1 MKNGQPILSVFD
13 GYEKT
18 VVIPVYQRK
27 YAWTQSQCERLF
39 DDIEELVHSKNPT
52 HFFGAV
58 VGKAEGTF
66 SWQVIDGQQRLTT
79 ISVLMLALVHA
90 IKAGEIECDSPK
102 LANRILKNY
111 LLSDPDDPSE
121 LRLQPVEDDKEAYSR
136 LFQSNADLIE
146 SKNVTANYRYFRQRL
161 EATSL
166 SAEEIFEQGIA
177 QLQIMF
183 LDLEPHD
190 NAQRIFESL
199 NSTGISLTEGDKI
212 RNFILMD
219 LPYKEQKRIYNNYWV
234 PMENRV
240 DNHTDWFIRLYLT
253 SKNGRMPRF
262 DDVYDEFK
270 KFTAQSD
277 KSLPQILADV
287 LAFATYSDE
296 LSHCT
301 TPYDNLN
308 RLLKRAN
315 TVIGDVALPLLWPA
329 YGDCKEGIITPD
341 DFTEL
346 VSIVERY
353 TWRRFVSSVATN
365 SLNKIFATS
374 YNEIRKQYTPG
385 ETYSNIFSSMLL
397 RRADTSGRFPD
408 DEEFLSG
415 MMTKNF
421 FNIGAEN
428 RAYIFDA
435 LENGLSND
443 TRDIAGGLASQDL
456 SIEHIM
462 PQTLSAAWKKSLGLD
477 SEELHSKWKNR
488 IGNLT
493 VTAYNS
499 SYSNSAFQTKLTM
512 ENGFRDTAYRL
523 NNYVCQQDEWGFE
536 QIEERTRQLAQRAME
551 LWPMITSTYRP
562 PARQSAMI
570 PLGEDYDFTNMKIT
584 GFQLGDATWTVKT
597 WKDTLLNIVRFLLED
612 YREELIRLARDESQL
627 ITVGEE
633 SEMTN
638 PAWFRQVDP
647 ALWVRVGSGTREKV
661 LLLRNIFDYLALDKD
676 ELVFE
681 FSEQSLDHGSNE
693 VDEAPQAS
701 PYEPLIAFIPR
712 FDAGDD
718 VIAEFL
724 DVFKQYAVNDPM
736 NTLAGKNVRD
746 FLKEKQ
752 DPTAKEI
759 LAVISI
765 YANQASMIGKE
776 SLQLIVE
783 NGHLGSLLRA
793 LQVAE

>member
-234 PMENRV
+234 PIENRV

-262 DDVYDEFK
+262 DSIYEEFK
-270 KFTAQSD
+270 KYVAQSEQPLD
-277 KSLPQILADV
+277 RILEDI

-296 LSHCT
+296 LARCD
-301 TPYDNLN
+301 TPYEDLN

-315 TVIGDVALPLLWPA
+315 AVIGDVALPLLWPA
-329 YGDCKEGIITPD
+329 YGDCKNGIITPD

-374 YNEIRKQYTPG
+374 YNEIRKQYSPG
-385 ETYSNIFSSMLL
+385 NRYSNIFSYLLL

-408 DEEFLSG
+408 DEEFLAG

-421 FNIGAEN
+421 FSAKAEY
-428 RAYIFDA
+428 RSYIFDA

-462 PQTLSAAWKKSLGLD
+462 PQTLSDAWKKALGPN

-493 VTAYNS
+493 ITAYNS
-499 SYSNSAFQTKLTM
+499 TYSNSAFQTKLTM

-536 QIEERTRQLAQRAME
+536 QIEERTTQLAHRALE
-551 LWPMITSTYRP
+551 LWPMITSTHE
-562 PARQSAMI
+562 ARTKQQETI
-570 PLGEDYDFTNMKIT
+570 PLSEDTSFTAKKIT
-584 GFQLGDATWTVKT
+584 GFQLNDASWTVKS
-597 WKDTLLNIVRFLLED
+597 WKEALLNVIRFLLED
-612 YREELIRLARDESQL
+612 HREDLIALAREEKQL

-633 SEMTN
+633 AEITN
-638 PAWFRQVDP
+638 PDWYRQVDP
-647 ALWVRVGSGTREKV
+647 ALHVRVGSSTSTKIQ
-661 LLLRNIFDYLALDKD
+661 LLRTIFDYLGLDQD
-676 ELVFE
+676 DLVFE
-681 FSEQSLDHGSNE
+681 FSAEQ
-693 VDEAPQAS
+693 DESAAVAQPTPS
-701 PYEPLIAFIPR
+701 PYAALTAFAPR
-712 FDAGDD
+712 LEAGEY
-718 VIAEFL
+718 VREEFFAT
-724 DVFKQYAVNDPM
+724 FKEYADSAPM
-736 NTLAGKNVRD
+736 ETLGGTSVED
-746 FLKEKQ
+746 FLQEKQ

-759 LAVISI
+759 LAVISV
-765 YANQASMIGKE
+765 YSMMGID
-776 SLQLIVE
+776 
-783 NGHLGSLLRA
+783 NGRLAELLRA
-793 LQVAE
+793 LEAAGRD

>member
-234 PMENRV
+234 PIENRV

-262 DDVYDEFK
+262 DSIYEEFK
-270 KFTAQSD
+270 KYVAQFEQPLD
-277 KSLPQILADV
+277 RILEDI

-296 LSHCT
+296 LARCD
-301 TPYDNLN
+301 TPYEDLN

-315 TVIGDVALPLLWPA
+315 AVIGDVALPLLWPA
-329 YGDCKEGIITPD
+329 YGDCKNGIITPD

-374 YNEIRKQYTPG
+374 YNEIRKQYSPG
-385 ETYSNIFSSMLL
+385 NRYSNIFSYLLL

-408 DEEFLSG
+408 DEEFLAG

-421 FNIGAEN
+421 FSAKAEY
-428 RAYIFDA
+428 RSYIFDA

-443 TRDIAGGLASQDL
+443 TRDIAGGLASQDHL

-462 PQTLSAAWKKSLGLD
+462 PQTLSDAWKKALGPN

-493 VTAYNS
+493 ITAYNS
-499 SYSNSAFQTKLTM
+499 TYSNSAFQTKLTM

-536 QIEERTRQLAQRAME
+536 QIEERTTQLAHRALE
-551 LWPMITSTYRP
+551 LWPMITSTHE
-562 PARQSAMI
+562 ARTKQQETI
-570 PLGEDYDFTNMKIT
+570 PLSEDTSFTAKKIT
-584 GFQLGDATWTVKT
+584 GFQLNDASWTVKS
-597 WKDTLLNIVRFLLED
+597 WKEALLNVIRFLLED
-612 YREELIRLARDESQL
+612 HREDLIALAREEKQL

-633 SEMTN
+633 AEITN
-638 PAWFRQVDP
+638 PDWYRQVDP
-647 ALWVRVGSGTREKV
+647 ALHVRVGSSTSTKIQ
-661 LLLRNIFDYLALDKD
+661 LLRTIFDYLGLDQD
-676 ELVFE
+676 DLVFE
-681 FSEQSLDHGSNE
+681 FSAEQ
-693 VDEAPQAS
+693 DESAAVAQPTPS
-701 PYEPLIAFIPR
+701 PYAALTAFAPR
-712 FDAGDD
+712 LEAGEY
-718 VIAEFL
+718 VREEFFAT
-724 DVFKQYAVNDPM
+724 FKEYADSAPM
-736 NTLAGKNVRD
+736 ETLGGTSVED
-746 FLKEKQ
+746 FLQEKQ

-759 LAVISI
+759 LAVISV
-765 YANQASMIGKE
+765 YSMMGID
-776 SLQLIVE
+776 
-783 NGHLGSLLRA
+783 NGRLAELLRA
-793 LQVAE
+793 LEAAGRD

>member
-234 PMENRV
+234 PIENRV

-262 DDVYDEFK
+262 DSIYEEFK
-270 KFTAQSD
+270 KYVAQSEQPLD
-277 KSLPQILADV
+277 RILEDI

-296 LSHCT
+296 LAHCD
-301 TPYDNLN
+301 TPYEDLN

-315 TVIGDVALPLLWPA
+315 AVIGDVALPLLWPA
-329 YGDCKEGIITPD
+329 YGDCKNGIITPD

-374 YNEIRKQYTPG
+374 YNEIRKQYSPG
-385 ETYSNIFSSMLL
+385 NRYSNIFSYLLL

-408 DEEFLSG
+408 DEEFLAG

-421 FNIGAEN
+421 FSAKAEY
-428 RAYIFDA
+428 RSYIFDA

-462 PQTLSAAWKKSLGLD
+462 PQTLSDAWKKALGPN

-493 VTAYNS
+493 ITAYNS
-499 SYSNSAFQTKLTM
+499 TYSNSAFQTKLTM

-523 NNYVCQQDEWGFE
+523 NNYVCKQDEWGFE
-536 QIEERTRQLAQRAME
+536 QIEERTTQLAHRALE
-551 LWPMITSTYRP
+551 LWPMITSTHK
-562 PARQSAMI
+562 ARTKQQETI
-570 PLGEDYDFTNMKIT
+570 PLSEDTSFTARKIT
-584 GFQLGDATWTVKT
+584 GFQLNDASWTVKS
-597 WKDTLLNIVRFLLED
+597 WKEALLNVIRFLLED
-612 YREELIRLARDESQL
+612 HREDLIALAREEKQL

-633 SEMTN
+633 AEITN
-638 PAWFRQVDP
+638 PDWYRQVDP
-647 ALWVRVGSGTREKV
+647 ALHVRVGSSTSTKIQ
-661 LLLRNIFDYLALDKD
+661 LLRTIFDYLGLDQD
-676 ELVFE
+676 DLVFE
-681 FSEQSLDHGSNE
+681 FSAEQ
-693 VDEAPQAS
+693 DESAAVAQPTPS
-701 PYEPLIAFIPR
+701 PYAALTAFAPR
-712 FDAGDD
+712 LEAG
-718 VIAEFL
+718 E
-724 DVFKQYAVNDPM
+724 
-736 NTLAGKNVRD
+736 NVREEFFATFKEYADSAPMETLGGTNVED
-746 FLKEKQ
+746 FLQEKQ

-759 LAVISI
+759 LAVISV
-765 YANQASMIGKE
+765 YSMMGID
-776 SLQLIVE
+776 
-783 NGHLGSLLRA
+783 NGRLAELLRA
-793 LQVAE
+793 LEAAGRD

>member
-234 PMENRV
+234 PIENRV

-262 DDVYDEFK
+262 DSIYEEFK
-270 KFTAQSD
+270 KYVAQSKQPLD
-277 KSLPQILADV
+277 RILEDI

-296 LSHCT
+296 LARCD
-301 TPYDNLN
+301 TPYEDLN

-315 TVIGDVALPLLWPA
+315 AVIGDVALPLLWPA

-385 ETYSNIFSSMLL
+385 DRYSNIFSYLLL

-408 DEEFLSG
+408 DEEFLAG

-421 FNIGAEN
+421 FSAKAEY
-428 RAYIFDA
+428 RSYIFDA

-462 PQTLSAAWKKSLGLD
+462 PQTLSDAWKKALGPN

-493 VTAYNS
+493 ITAYNS
-499 SYSNSAFQTKLTM
+499 TYSNSAFQTKLTM

-523 NNYVCQQDEWGFE
+523 NNYVCKQDEWGFE
-536 QIEERTRQLAQRAME
+536 QIEERTTQLAHRALE
-551 LWPMITSTYRP
+551 LWPMITSTHE
-562 PARQSAMI
+562 ARTKQQETI
-570 PLGEDYDFTNMKIT
+570 PLSEDTSFTAKKIT
-584 GFQLGDATWTVKT
+584 GFQLNDASWTVKS
-597 WKDTLLNIVRFLLED
+597 WKEALLNVIRFLLED
-612 YREELIRLARDESQL
+612 HREDLIALAREEKQL
-627 ITVGEE
+627 VTVGEE
-633 SEMTN
+633 AEITN
-638 PAWFRQVDP
+638 PDWYRQVDP
-647 ALWVRVGSGTREKV
+647 ALHVRVGSSTSTKIQ
-661 LLLRNIFDYLALDKD
+661 LLRTIFDYLGLDQD
-676 ELVFE
+676 DLVFE
-681 FSEQSLDHGSNE
+681 FSAEQ
-693 VDEAPQAS
+693 DESAAVAQPTPS
-701 PYEPLIAFIPR
+701 PYAALTVFAPR
-712 FDAGDD
+712 LEAGED
-718 VIAEFL
+718 VREEFFAT
-724 DVFKQYAVNDPM
+724 FKEYADSAPM
-736 NTLAGKNVRD
+736 ETLGGTNVED
-746 FLKEKQ
+746 FLQEKQ

-759 LAVISI
+759 LAVISV
-765 YANQASMIGKE
+765 YSMMGID
-776 SLQLIVE
+776 
-783 NGHLGSLLRA
+783 NGRLAELLRA
-793 LQVAE
+793 LEAAGRD

>member
-234 PMENRV
+234 SIENRV

-262 DDVYDEFK
+262 DSIYEEFK
-270 KFTAQSD
+270 KYVAQSEQPLD
-277 KSLPQILADV
+277 RILEDI

-296 LSHCT
+296 LARCD
-301 TPYDNLN
+301 TPYEDLN

-315 TVIGDVALPLLWPA
+315 AVIGDVALPLLWPA
-329 YGDCKEGIITPD
+329 YGDCKNGIITPD

-374 YNEIRKQYTPG
+374 YNEIRKQYSPG
-385 ETYSNIFSSMLL
+385 NRYSNIFSYLLL

-408 DEEFLSG
+408 DEEFLAG

-421 FNIGAEN
+421 FSAKAEY
-428 RAYIFDA
+428 RSYIFDA

-462 PQTLSAAWKKSLGLD
+462 PQTLSDAWKKALGPN

-493 VTAYNS
+493 ITAYNS
-499 SYSNSAFQTKLTM
+499 TYSNSAFQTKLTM

-536 QIEERTRQLAQRAME
+536 QIEERTTQLAHRALE
-551 LWPMITSTYRP
+551 LWPMITSTHE
-562 PARQSAMI
+562 ARTKQQETI
-570 PLGEDYDFTNMKIT
+570 PLSEDTSFTAKKIT
-584 GFQLGDATWTVKT
+584 GFQLNDASWTVKS
-597 WKDTLLNIVRFLLED
+597 WKEALLNVIRFLLED
-612 YREELIRLARDESQL
+612 HREDLIALAREEKQL

-633 SEMTN
+633 AEITN
-638 PAWFRQVDP
+638 PDWYRQVDP
-647 ALWVRVGSGTREKV
+647 ALHVRVGSSTSTKIQ
-661 LLLRNIFDYLALDKD
+661 LLRTIFDYLGLDQD
-676 ELVFE
+676 DLVFE
-681 FSEQSLDHGSNE
+681 FSAEQ
-693 VDEAPQAS
+693 DESAAVAQPTPS
-701 PYEPLIAFIPR
+701 PYAALTAFAPR
-712 FDAGDD
+712 LEAGEY
-718 VIAEFL
+718 VREEFFAT
-724 DVFKQYAVNDPM
+724 FKEYADSAPM
-736 NTLAGKNVRD
+736 ETLGGTSVED
-746 FLKEKQ
+746 FLQEKQ

-759 LAVISI
+759 LAVISV
-765 YANQASMIGKE
+765 YSMMGID
-776 SLQLIVE
+776 
-783 NGHLGSLLRA
+783 NGRLAELLRA
-793 LQVAE
+793 LEAAGRD